1 MLKRLF
7 EIIIMVPIAI
17 LGLLLFIAVEIIN
30 MIQGKQTADEDWQH
44 TYVDS
49 NMNHGQGPLKE
60 DK

>member
-1 MLKRLF
+1 MNNYCQMVLNGGNEMLKKIF
-7 EIIIMVPIAI
+7 NK
-17 LGLLLFIAVEIIN
+17 FKN
-30 MIQGKQTADEDWQH
+30 MFKELSGEDWQH